1 MDNSSKNSTNF
12 LLGAAIIAFSHVFVK
27 IIGMLFRL
35 PLANIIG
42 TQGIAVYQTAYS
54 IYTVFFVIATAGLP
68 VAISKMI
75 SERRASENLK
85 EVKKIYTISL
95 KVLLLIGSAGT
106 IILIA
111 GAKLFSNSFGYANYY
126 PAIICLAP
134 SLFFVSVSSVYR
146 GYYQGMQNMIPTAV
160 SELFE
165 SLFKLICGLS
175 FAVLL
180 LPYGYVIA
188 ASGGILGVTTG
199 ACISALFLTIY
210 HRINNKKENNKLIIL
225 NSERNSIIKEL
236 IKIAVP
242 ITLGSCVFSMTSVI
256 DTAMVLRR
264 LQSIG
269 YMQEETEIMFGY
281 YSGYAITLFNLPAS
295 VIVGLS
301 ISIVPAITNA
311 LVNKQKEI
319 AGKIISTGIR
329 FTWQL
334 AFPAGIGMA
343 VMAKP
348 ILKLLYPS
356 TNFVMPMHSDLPE
369 NPIIRLI
376 CNNTDATKLLTLLG
390 LAISLV
396 CLTMVTNAILQAL
409 DNEWKPVKNMFIGGI
424 IKIICNYILIGIP
437 EINIMGAPI
446 STTLCYLTITVLNLY
461 SINKK
466 INVNYNKMATFVK
479 PAVSVVIMSIG
490 SLYLYSFMHVK
501 YNNFTS
507 TILSVGIAVILY
519 LVTMLLLKGFKREDI
534 ELLPKSKFIT
544 KILGRCLS

>member
-1 MDNSSKNSTNF
+1 MDNSGKNGTNF
-12 LLGAAIIAFSHVFVK
+12 LIGAAIIAFSHIFVK
-27 IIGMLFRL
+27 IIGMFFRI
-35 PLANIIG
+35 PLTNLIG
-42 TQGIAVYQTAYS
+42 TKGIAVYQAAYS
-54 IYTVFFVIATAGLP
+54 IYTIFFVIATAGLP

-75 SERRASENLK
+75 SERRAVGELK
-85 EVKKIYTISL
+85 EVKKIYSIAL
-95 KVLLLIGSAGT
+95 KVLLIVGGVGT
-106 IILIA
+106 LILIF

-134 SLFFVSVSSVYR
+134 SLFFVSISSVYR
-146 GYYQGMQNMIPTAV
+146 GYYQGMQNMIPTAT
-160 SELFE
+160 SELLE
-165 SLFKLICGLS
+165 ALFKLICGLV
-175 FAVLL
+175 FAGMLV
-180 LPYGYVIA
+180 PYGYVSA

-199 ACISALFLTIY
+199 ACISAVFLIIY
-210 HRINNKKENNKLIIL
+210 HKSNNKKNNSKLIIL

-319 AGKIISTGIR
+319 AGKIIATGIR

-334 AFPAGIGMA
+334 AFPAGIGLA

-348 ILKLLYPS
+348 ILKLLYPNA
-356 TNFVMPMHSDLPE
+356 NFVMPMHSDLPE
-369 NPIIRLI
+369 NCIIRTI

-390 LAISLV
+390 VAISLV

-424 IKIICNYILIGIP
+424 VKIICNYILIGIP

-446 STTLCYLTITVLNLY
+446 STTLCYLTITSLNLY

-466 INVNYNKMATFVK
+466 LDVNYDKLSVFVK
-479 PAVSVVIMSIG
+479 PTAAVIVMSAGAIC
-490 SLYLYSFMHVK
+490 LYNFLNVK
-501 YNNFTS
+501 CSNFTT
-507 TILSVGIAVILY
+507 TIISVGIAVILY
-519 LVTMLLLKGFKREDI
+519 FVTMLLLKGFKREDI
-534 ELLPKSKFIT
+534 EMLPKSKIII
-544 KILGRCLS
+544 KLIGRCLS